1 MQQKPEYAYRDAAS
15 TVTKVTGRIAGQA
28 TPGAADGAAGR
39 QNDDFSVTDI
49 SLLPPTPVL
58 HSGRRLQGVTATHE
72 REMTMSNARLRSI
85 ALVGLLFAG
94 ASGAAMAAQPAAT
107 GLGQAWPNT
116 TDVSAN
122 PNWHAYVF
130 VLGGI
135 KYVQVNDANGNV
147 IGAVGTSNGQFITLP
162 IGRFAQLVS
171 TPQQPAAV
179 DTGSQPT
186 TAPATVYQD
195 DSVQVTATPQTDGT
209 VRLMAASTCDPIQCN
224 NRIN

>member
-1 MQQKPEYAYRDAAS
+1 
-15 TVTKVTGRIAGQA
+15 
-28 TPGAADGAAGR
+28 
-39 QNDDFSVTDI
+39 
-49 SLLPPTPVL
+49 
-58 HSGRRLQGVTATHE
+58 
-72 REMTMSNARLRSI
+72 MSNARLRSI

-195 DSVQVTATPQTDGT
+195 DAVQVTATPQTDGT
-209 VRLMAASTCDPIQCN
+209 VRLMAASTCDPIQCSSRVN
-224 NRIN
+224 